1 MTSAPRPTR
10 LTTTT
15 AATTLAAALA
25 LAFTLTACSSDND
38 GDGDS
43 TTPTTSTS
51 TAASGTDSPSPS
63 TKPGKLDGSWL
74 TTADGKAVVLIVTGK
89 QAALFATGGTVC
101 SGTAAKKSGT
111 WTIDLPDCQGA
122 SDNDRGT
129 GTVDSVTSKTLKVT
143 WKGDAGTET
152 YQKSDGT
159 HLPSGFPTSNLPGT

>member
-10 LTTTT
+10 LTTATT
-15 AATTLAAALA
+15 ATTLAAALTLA
-25 LAFTLTACSSDND
+25 LTLTACSSDND
-38 GDGDS
+38 GDDA
-43 TTPTTSTS
+43 TPTTSTS
-51 TAASGTDSPSPS
+51 TAASGTDSPSPG

-74 TTADGKAVVLIVTGK
+74 TTTDGKAVVLIVTGK

-101 SGTAAKKSGT
+101 SGTAAETSDT
-111 WTIDLPDCQGA
+111 WTIHLPDCQGA

-159 HLPSGFPTSNLPGT
+159 HLPSGFPTSGLPGS